1 MRATTAVLLL
11 LPLCACSTAGPGP
24 ATAPAADPFARVRF
38 LVGTW
43 QSEGSPRQNVEA
55 WAAPAGA
62 VMHGVNR
69 TQQGGKQVFFEL
81 LCIHADGDHL
91 DYEANQ
97 GEAKGTRFRL
107 VEAGP
112 DTATFTNPQHD
123 FPKRIHY
130 RREGDAMHARVDGGE
145 GSDQK
150 IEFHWKR
157 LPDPAEGR

>member
-1 MRATTAVLLL
+1 MRAIPALLSVLA
-11 LPLCACSTAGPGP
+11 LCACSATRAGQGP
-24 ATAPAADPFARVRF
+24 ATDPFARVRF

-43 QSEGSPRQNVEA
+43 QSEGSPNQNVEA
-55 WAAPAGA
+55 WAAPAGT

-69 TQQGGKQVFFEL
+69 TQKGDAQVFFEL

-112 DTATFTNPQHD
+112 DTATFVNPEHD
-123 FPKRIHY
+123 FPRRIHY
-130 RREGDAMHARVDGGE
+130 RRSGDALHARVDGGE
-145 GSDQK
+145 GSDQR

-157 LPDPAEGR
+157 VPDVAAAR